1 MIRTVTLNSGFD
13 EVFTVANLN
22 FGMVGDVIRRDN
34 LASGKG
40 FNAARIV
47 RTLGEDVK
55 AYGLIG
61 AADQE
66 EFRASLTGEGIDSGL
81 VCIDGT
87 TRRNLTVLAVDNGLP
102 AAHLKGK
109 GFEISSDEPVRALM
123 KMLSSEIKPGD
134 IVTLNGS
141 TPSGLDSKTWAAF
154 GRMAVERGAK
164 LLVDVY
170 GEPLIDVLSRCRVFL
185 CKPNEEEIQILIS
198 NDTEEVTVRNAI
210 DFMVSSG
217 VTLPI
222 VTLGKAGL
230 CFANGNELWAARCEV
245 QNAKILVGA
254 GDACL
259 AGLAIGALRSEQ
271 PLPEIARYGVAVASA
286 YVSTFELSDLT
297 SATQQLLPRVIVERV
312 RH

>member
-47 RTLGEDVK
+47 RALGEEVK
-55 AYGLIG
+55 ANGLIG
-61 AADQE
+61 TADQE
-66 EFRASLTGEGIDSGL
+66 EFRASLTAEGIDTGL

-87 TRRNLTVLAVDNGLP
+87 TRRNLTILAVDNGLP
-102 AAHLKGK
+102 TAHLKGK

-123 KMLSSEIKPGD
+123 NMLSSEITPGD

-170 GEPLIDVLSRCRVFL
+170 GNPLIDVLSQCRVFL
-185 CKPNEEEIQILIS
+185 CKPNEEEIQILVS
-198 NDTEEVTVRNAI
+198 KDSEEFTARHAL
-210 DFMVSSG
+210 DLMASHG

-222 VTLGKAGL
+222 VTLGKAGI
-230 CFANGNELWAARCEV
+230 CFASGNELWGARCEV
-245 QNAKILVGA
+245 ENARMLVGA

-259 AGLAIGALRSEQ
+259 AGLAIGALRDEQ

-286 YVSTFELSDLT
+286 YVSTFELSSLLG
-297 SATQQLLPRVIVERV
+297 ATQQLLPQVIVEPLE
-312 RH
+312 